1 MNSEGLA
8 RIHSNPWLGVSLAI
22 GLIISTII
30 VANMVKTVKLAN
42 QTITVKGYAE
52 KRIRSDLI
60 VWKGSFSSR
69 SSQIK
74 EAYRLLSRDLSEVKE
89 YLTSKGIREDQI
101 IVSSI
106 NTRNIYRRDEQG
118 RPTDEIIGYELFQ
131 EIEIRSNEVDK
142 LTNIAR
148 ESTELIEKGVLFH
161 SHPPQYFYTKLS
173 DLKIEMVAEA
183 TKDAKERAE
192 QLAIYSGCK
201 IGSLRSANMGVFQIT
216 RAYST
221 EISGYG
227 IYDTSSLEKDIKAVV
242 TASFSID

>member
-1 MNSEGLA
+1 MNSEGVP
-8 RIHSNPWLGVSLAI
+8 RIHSNLWLGVSLAI
-22 GLIISTII
+22 GLIVSTVI

-60 VWKGSFSSR
+60 VWRGSFTTR

-74 EAYRLLSRDLSEVKE
+74 DAYRLLSRDLSQVQE
-89 YLTSKGIREDQI
+89 YLTSKGIPEDQI

-106 NTRNIYRRDEQG
+106 NIRKIYGRDEKG
-118 RPTDEIIGYELFQ
+118 RPTDEIVSYELRQ
-131 EIEIRSNEVDK
+131 EVEIQSSEVNK
-142 LTNIAR
+142 LTDIAR
-148 ESTELIEKGVLFH
+148 ESTELIEKGILFH
-161 SHPPQYFYTKLS
+161 SLPPQYFYTKLG

-183 TKDAKERAE
+183 TKDARQRAE
-192 QLAIYSGCK
+192 QLAIHSGCK
-201 IGSLRSANMGVFQIT
+201 VGSLRSASMGVFQIT

>member
-1 MNSEGLA
+1 MHSDGLPK
-8 RIHSNPWLGVSLAI
+8 IHSNLWLGVSLAV
-22 GLIISTII
+22 GLIVSTII

-60 VWKGSFSSR
+60 VWRGSFSVR
-69 SSQIK
+69 SSDLK
-74 EAYRLLSRDLSEVKE
+74 EAYRMLSLDLSEVKK
-89 YLTSKGIREDQI
+89 YLVSKDIPEDQI
-101 IVSSI
+101 TVSSI
-106 NTRNIYRRDEQG
+106 MTRTMFKRDEHG
-118 RPTDEIIGYELFQ
+118 RATDEITGYELRQ
-131 EIEIRSNEVDK
+131 EVEIESNDVDK
-142 LTNIAR
+142 VTNIAR

-161 SHPPQYFYTKLS
+161 SNPPQYFYTKLS

-183 TKDAKERAE
+183 TRDARERAE
-192 QLAIYSGCK
+192 QLAINSGCEV
-201 IGSLRSANMGVFQIT
+201 GSLRSASMGVFQIT